1 MGKRIIVKTA
11 PFFLLCTQAFSTRL
25 YTKEGAKNHQICT
38 QLLYSLI
45 VKRVSENGLHLQ
57 KCFLLSLKN
66 QEALP
71 YLDKRQDK
79 SHWNWQTDGAPYFLC
94 LFVQCA
100 AIGNQLFLYPL
111 ARIWKRFR
119 LFDSLCPYALEWPT
133 FSKDRTIRLSL
144 INFLS

>member
-1 MGKRIIVKTA
+1 MGERIIVKTA
-11 PFFLLCTQAFSTRL
+11 PFFYCAPKHFQRV
-25 YTKEGAKNHQICT
+25 YTLKKVLKTTKYVPNFFIA
-38 QLLYSLI
+38 
-45 VKRVSENGLHLQ
+45 
-57 KCFLLSLKN
+57 LLSKVFQKIDRICKNVSYYLYKN

-71 YLDKRQDK
+71 YLDERQDK
-79 SHWNWQTDGAPYFLC
+79 SHWNWQTDGAPYFLF